1 MKKNKRASLYDP
13 YLDTLGGG
21 EKYIL
26 SVLKALS
33 EKGTEIDVFW
43 NKNLSYEIR
52 ARFSLN
58 FKINWRPVEEI
69 SSSFRAWQA
78 LRHYDYFFYVT
89 DGSYFASS
97 AKKNFVY
104 AMVPDKNLYRLDL
117 VNKIKLHNYKFITHS
132 NLTQT
137 WLKKFGLKSE
147 VILPCLDDKLL
158 LGLSLKKERVI
169 LTVGRFFR
177 HLHSKR
183 QDVAIKT
190 FKQLKKTSSLFE
202 DYKLVL
208 AGGFKKEDKSYFSEL
223 KKLAGSDK
231 SIIFKTNVS
240 ISELHKFYKRA
251 SYYWHFAGYGV
262 DEKKHPEAVEHLGIT
277 PLEAM
282 ASGCLTFCYSA
293 GGPKETID
301 NGKTGFLFK
310 NDKELIKK
318 MGYLEINPNRKKA
331 IMERAKKDTKKEY
344 NYSVFKKKVLNSL

>member
-26 SVLKALS
+26 SVLKVLS
-33 EKGTEIDVFW
+33 EKGIEVDIFW
-43 NKNLSYEIR
+43 GKNLSPEIKS
-52 ARFSLN
+52 RFSLN

-69 SSSFRAWQA
+69 SSSFRAWQN
-78 LRHYDYFFYVT
+78 LRRYDYFFYVT

-104 AMVPDKNLYRLDL
+104 AMVPNKDLYRLD
-117 VNKIKLHNYKFITHS
+117 VINKIKLHNYKFITHS
-132 NLTQT
+132 GFTEQ
-137 WLKKFGLKSE
+137 WLKKFGIKSL
-147 VILPCLDDKLL
+147 ILLPFIDDKLL
-158 LGLSLKKERVI
+158 ARPPTKKEKII
-169 LTVGRFFR
+169 LSVGRFFS

-190 FKQLKKTSSLFE
+190 FKALKKTSSLFG
-202 DYKLVL
+202 DYKLIL
-208 AGGFKKEDKSYFSEL
+208 AGGLKKEDNSYFKQL

-231 SIIFKTNVS
+231 SIVFKPNVS
-240 ISELHKFYKRA
+240 LRELRYLYKRA

-282 ASGCLTFCYSA
+282 ASGCLTFAYCA
-293 GGPKETID
+293 GGPKETIED
-301 NGKTGFLFK
+301 GKTGFLFK
-310 NDKELIKK
+310 TEKELIKK
-318 MGYLEINPNRKKA
+318 MVGLEKSLN
-331 IMERAKKDTKKEY
+331 
-344 NYSVFKKKVLNSL
+344 KKKMVMAKAKNIVKKKYSYREFNKKVSKTL